1 MALSMLPFHNL
12 SSQQIIDEFAT
23 SKDKLKEILEN
34 ANLTKFLK
42 PYKQL
47 FSQVGIN
54 CEYFIED
61 EFNSKLKDHNDSRF
75 SIFHLNIRSLNCH
88 HKELK
93 VYLSLLKTCKLIDIY
108 V

>member
-23 SKDKLKEILEN
+23 SEDKLKEILEN

-42 PYKQL
+42 SYKQL
-47 FSQVGIN
+47 FGQVGIN

-61 EFNSKLKDHNDSRF
+61 KFNSKLKTITTVDF
-75 SIFHLNIRSLNCH
+75 QYFI
-88 HKELK
+88 
-93 VYLSLLKTCKLIDIY
+93 
-108 V
+108 

>member
-1 MALSMLPFHNL
+1 MLPFHNL

-34 ANLTKFLK
+34 ANLIKFFE

-61 EFNSKLKDHNDSRF
+61 EFNSKLNDSNDSRF
-75 SIFHLNIRSLNCH
+75 SIFHLNITEVSVVTT
-88 HKELK
+88 K
-93 VYLSLLKTCKLIDIY
+93 S
-108 V
+108 